1 MKKIISLVVVAVIV
15 VAGIIFVPK
24 LAHTC
29 DDCDKFFVGAGYE
42 PNMLEDMMTDDEQI
56 ICEEC
61 AEKQHAVSLALGKTL
76 DEYKKDLF

>member
-29 DDCDKFFVGAGYE
+29 DDCD
-42 PNMLEDMMTDDEQI
+42 
-56 ICEEC
+56 
-61 AEKQHAVSLALGKTL
+61 
-76 DEYKKDLF
+76 